1 MKNLQIYPSLLPEV
15 SVLTA
20 TYNREKLLPKCIESV
35 TAQTY
40 QNWEHLIIDD
50 GSGDQSLQLIQKY
63 MLSDARIRYSR
74 HSNRGQSLSLNV
86 GLAMAAGTYV
96 CILDSDDYYL
106 PNHIESRI
114 QYLKARPEVDFL
126 HGGIVV
132 IGDEFVADT
141 TNPSLRI
148 NLNDCS
154 VNGSFF
160 GKTAAF
166 RAVGGYR
173 NIAFGNDTD
182 LFARIEEQRFVTQ
195 KLTSPEYK
203 TLVYCRTE
211 DSITVQFEK
220 KLNT

>member
-1 MKNLQIYPSLLPEV
+1 MKNLQLYPSVLPEV

-40 QNWEHLIIDD
+40 QNWEHIIIDD
-50 GSGDQSLQLIQKY
+50 GSSDQSLQVIQKY
-63 MLSDARIRYSR
+63 MLSDDRIRCSK

-106 PNHIESRI
+106 PNHIESRLR
-114 QYLKARPEVDFL
+114 YLQAHPEVDFL
-126 HGGIVV
+126 HGGFVV
-132 IGDEFVADT
+132 IGDEYVVDA
-141 TNPSLRI
+141 TNSDKRISLYE
-148 NLNDCS
+148 CT

-160 GKTAAF
+160 GKAEVF

-173 NIAFGNDTD
+173 NIVFGNDTD
-182 LFARIEEQRFVTQ
+182 LLARIEEEQVFVQ
-195 KLTSPEYK
+195 KLEDTAYK

>member
-1 MKNLQIYPSLLPEV
+1 MKNLQLYPSVLPEV

-35 TAQTY
+35 AAQTNK
-40 QNWEHLIIDD
+40 NWEHLIIDD
-50 GSGDQSLQLIQKY
+50 GSGDESLQVIQKY
-63 MLSDARIRYSR
+63 MLSDDRIRCCR

-106 PNHIESRI
+106 PDHIESRL
-114 QYLKARPEVDFL
+114 QYLKAHPEVDFL
-126 HGGIVV
+126 HGGFVV
-132 IGDEFVADT
+132 IGDEYVVDM
-141 TNPSLRI
+141 TNSDKRISLFE
-148 NLNDCS
+148 CT

-160 GKTAAF
+160 GKTEVF

-182 LFARIEEQRFVTQ
+182 LLARIEEQRFFVQ
-195 KLTSPEYK
+195 KLEAPEYK

-211 DSITVQFEK
+211 DSMTVQHEK
-220 KLNT
+220 KLKT

>member
-1 MKNLQIYPSLLPEV
+1 MKNLQLYPSVLPEV

-35 TAQTY
+35 AAQTNK
-40 QNWEHLIIDD
+40 NWEHLIIDD
-50 GSGDQSLQLIQKY
+50 GSGDQSLQVIQKY
-63 MLSDARIRYSR
+63 MLSDDRIRCSR

-106 PNHIESRI
+106 PDHIESRL
-114 QYLKARPEVDFL
+114 QYLLANPEVDFL
-126 HGGIVV
+126 HGGFVV
-132 IGDEFVADT
+132 IGDEYVVDAD
-141 TNPSLRI
+141 NPDKRISLFE
-148 NLNDCS
+148 CT

-160 GKTAAF
+160 GKTEVF

-182 LFARIEEQRFVTQ
+182 LLARIEEQRFFVK
-195 KLTSPEYK
+195 KLEGPEYK

-220 KLNT
+220 QLKN

>member
-1 MKNLQIYPSLLPEV
+1 MKNLQLYPSLLPEV

-35 TAQTY
+35 KAQTFK
-40 QNWEHLIIDD
+40 NWEHLIIDD
-50 GSGDQSLQLIQKY
+50 GSSDQSLHAIHEY
-63 MLSDARIRYSR
+63 MLSEDRIRCSR

-106 PNHIESRI
+106 PDHIESRL
-114 QYLKARPEVDFL
+114 QYLKAHPEVDFL

-132 IGDEFVADT
+132 IGDEYVVDIN
-141 TNPSLRI
+141 NPNLKI

-160 GKTAAF
+160 GKTSTF

-173 NIAFGNDTD
+173 DIAFGNDTD
-182 LFARIEEQRFVTQ
+182 LLARIVEECFFVQ
-195 KLTSPEYK
+195 KLTEPEYK
-203 TLVYCRTE
+203 TMVYCRIE
-211 DSITVQFEK
+211 DSMTVQFEK
-220 KLNT
+220 SLKN

>member
-1 MKNLQIYPSLLPEV
+1 MKNLQLYPSVLPEV

-50 GSGDQSLQLIQKY
+50 GSSDQSLQVIQKY
-63 MLSDARIRYSR
+63 MLSDHRIRFSR

-106 PNHIESRI
+106 PDHIESRL
-114 QYLKARPEVDFL
+114 QYLKAHPEVDFL
-126 HGGIVV
+126 HGGFVV
-132 IGDEFVADT
+132 IGDEYVVDM
-141 TNPSLRI
+141 TNSDKRISLFE
-148 NLNDCS
+148 CT

-160 GKTAAF
+160 GKTEVF

-182 LFARIEEQRFVTQ
+182 LLARIEEQRFFVQ
-195 KLTSPEYK
+195 KLEAPEYK

-211 DSITVQFEK
+211 DSMTVQHEK
-220 KLNT
+220 KLKT

>member
-1 MKNLQIYPSLLPEV
+1 MKNLQFYPSVLPEV

-35 TAQTY
+35 AAQTNK
-40 QNWEHLIIDD
+40 NWEHLIIDD
-50 GSGDQSLQLIQKY
+50 GSGDQSLQVIQKY
-63 MLSDARIRYSR
+63 MLSDDRIRCSR

-106 PNHIESRI
+106 PDHIESRL
-114 QYLKARPEVDFL
+114 QYLLANPEVDFL
-126 HGGIVV
+126 HGGFVV
-132 IGDEFVADT
+132 VGDEYVVDAD
-141 TNPSLRI
+141 NPDKRI
-148 NLNDCS
+148 NLYDCS

-166 RAVGGYR
+166 KAVGGYR

-182 LFARIEEQRFVTQ
+182 LLARIEEQHFFVK
-195 KLTSPEYK
+195 KLEAPEYK
-203 TLVYCRTE
+203 TMVYCRTE

-220 KLNT
+220 QLKN

>member
-1 MKNLQIYPSLLPEV
+1 MKNLQLYPSLLPEV

-50 GSGDQSLQLIQKY
+50 GSSDQSLQVIQKY
-63 MLSDARIRYSR
+63 MLSDPRIRCSR

-106 PNHIESRI
+106 PDHIESRL
-114 QYLKARPEVDFL
+114 QYLKAHPEVDFL
-126 HGGIVV
+126 HGGFVV
-132 IGDEFVADT
+132 VGDEYVVDR
-141 TNPSLRI
+141 TNSDKRISLFE
-148 NLNDCS
+148 CT

-160 GKTAAF
+160 GKTEVF
-166 RAVGGYR
+166 RSVGGYR

-182 LFARIEEQRFVTQ
+182 LMARIVEQRFFVQ
-195 KLTSPEYK
+195 KLESPEYK

-211 DSITVQFEK
+211 DSMTVQHEK
-220 KLNT
+220 KLKT